1 LDAPVT
7 TVGFLHTSDVHVG
20 TFRELLAK
28 HAPQLG
34 AIDVVDQTLLDD
46 ARARGVDDDVRQRLE
61 ARLRSLREDGAAV
74 VLCTCSTLSGVAEQ
88 LTDSVGVPVI
98 RVDRP
103 MAERA
108 AGIGGRIAVVV
119 AVPST
124 LGPTR
129 DLLAECIAKSARD
142 STLVETPCLDAWTL
156 FEAGDTEGY
165 LDLVATHARQAAGH
179 ADVILLAQA
188 SMAGAANR
196 LTDLPIPVL
205 TSPTTAVQHAA
216 ALAQS

>member
-1 LDAPVT
+1 LDARVT
-7 TVGFLHTSDVHVG
+7 VVGFLHTSDVHVG
-20 TFRELLAK
+20 PFRALLAK

-61 ARLRSLREDGAAV
+61 AHLRSLRERGAAV

-88 LTDSVGVPVI
+88 LTDPVGVPVI

-124 LGPTR
+124 LAPNR
-129 DLLAECIAKSARD
+129 ELLAECIAESPRD
-142 STLVETPCLDAWTL
+142 STLIESPCWDAWTL
-156 FEAGDTEGY
+156 FEAGDTR
-165 LDLVATHARQAAGH
+165 ATSIGSLHMLAR
-179 ADVILLAQA
+179 
-188 SMAGAANR
+188 R
-196 LTDLPIPVL
+196 PITPM
-205 TSPTTAVQHAA
+205 
-216 ALAQS
+216 

>member
-1 LDAPVT
+1 MTA
-7 TVGFLHTSDVHVG
+7 VGFLHTSDVHIG
-20 TFRELLAK
+20 AFRALLAK
-28 HAPQLG
+28 YAPQLG
-34 AIDVVDQTLLDD
+34 VVDVVDQTLLDD
-46 ARARGVDDDVRQRLE
+46 TQARGIDDDIRQRLE
-61 ARLRSLREDGAAV
+61 TRLRSLRERGAAV

-88 LTDSVGVPVI
+88 LTDSVGLPVI

-108 AGIGGRIAVVV
+108 AGIGGRIAMVV

-124 LGPTR
+124 LAPTR
-129 DLLAECIAKSARD
+129 ELLAECIARSGSR
-142 STLVETPCLDAWTL
+142 STLIESPCFHAWPR

-165 LDLVATHARQAAGH
+165 LDVVAGHARQAADH

-188 SMAGAANR
+188 SMAGAANQ

-205 TSPTTAVQHAA
+205 TSPTTAVQYAA

>member
-1 LDAPVT
+1 VT
-7 TVGFLHTSDVHVG
+7 VVGFLHTSDVHVG
-20 TFRELLAK
+20 TFRTLLTE

-46 ARARGVDDDVRQRLE
+46 AQARGIDDDIRQRLE
-61 ARLRSLREDGAAV
+61 AHLRGLRERGATV

-88 LTDSVGVPVI
+88 LTDSVGIPVI
-98 RVDRP
+98 RGDRP

-124 LGPTR
+124 LAPTR
-129 DLLAECIAKSARD
+129 ELLAECIAKSPRD
-142 STLVETPCLDAWTL
+142 STLIESPCLDAWTL
-156 FEAGDTEGY
+156 FEAGDTKGY
-165 LDLVATHARQAAGH
+165 LDRVAAHARQRADH

-188 SMAGAANR
+188 SMAGAANQ
-196 LTDLPIPVL
+196 LTDVPIPVL
-205 TSPTTAVQHAA
+205 TSPSTAVQHAA

>member
-1 LDAPVT
+1 MTA
-7 TVGFLHTSDVHVG
+7 VGFLHTSDVHVG
-20 TFRELLAK
+20 TFRALLAK

-34 AIDVVDQTLLDD
+34 AIDTVDQTLLDD
-46 ARARGVDDDVRQRLE
+46 ARARGVDDDIRQRLE
-61 ARLRSLREDGAAV
+61 TRLHSLRERGAAV
-74 VLCTCSTLSGVAEQ
+74 VLCTCSTLSGVAER

-108 AGIGGRIAVVV
+108 AEIGGRIAVVV

-124 LGPTR
+124 LAPTR
-129 DLLAECIAKSARD
+129 ELLAECIARSPLD
-142 STLVETPCLDAWTL
+142 STLIESPCADAWTL

-165 LDLVATHARQAAGH
+165 LDLIAAHARQTADH

-188 SMAGAANR
+188 SMAGAANQ

-205 TSPTTAVQHAA
+205 TSPSTAVQHAA

>member
-7 TVGFLHTSDVHVG
+7 VVGFLHTSDVHVG
-20 TFRELLAK
+20 TFRDLLAE
-28 HAPQLG
+28 HAPRFG

-46 ARARGVDDDVRQRLE
+46 ARARGIDDDVRQRLE
-61 ARLRSLREDGAAV
+61 THLRSLRARGAAV

-88 LTDSVGVPVI
+88 MTDSVGVPVI

-108 AGIGGRIAVVV
+108 AALGGRIAVIF

-124 LGPTR
+124 LAPTR
-129 DLLAECIAKSARD
+129 ELLAECIAKSGRH
-142 STLVETPCLDAWTL
+142 STLIESPCLDAWTL
-156 FEAGDTEGY
+156 FEAGDAEGY
-165 LDLVATHARQAAGH
+165 LDRVAAHARRTADH

-188 SMAGAANR
+188 SMAGAANQ

-205 TSPTTAVQHAA
+205 TSPSTAVQYTA
-216 ALAQS
+216 ALARS

>member
-1 LDAPVT
+1 MT
-7 TVGFLHTSDVHVG
+7 IVGFLHTSDVHVG
-20 TFRELLAK
+20 TFRDLLTE
-28 HAPQLG
+28 HAPRFG
-34 AIDVVDQTLLDD
+34 AIEVVDQTLLDD
-46 ARARGVDDDVRQRLE
+46 ARAHGIDDDVRQRLE
-61 ARLRSLREDGAAV
+61 THLRSLRAQGAAV

-98 RVDRP
+98 RIDRP

-108 AGIGGRIAVVV
+108 AGIGGRIAVIV

-124 LGPTR
+124 LAPTR
-129 DLLAECIAKSARD
+129 ELLAECIAKSPR
-142 STLVETPCLDAWTL
+142 SSKLIESPCLDAWTL

-165 LDLVATHARQAAGH
+165 LDRVAAHARQMADH
-179 ADVILLAQA
+179 ADMILLAQA
-188 SMAGAANR
+188 SMARAANQ

-205 TSPTTAVQHAA
+205 TSPSTAVQHAA

>member
-1 LDAPVT
+1 VT
-7 TVGFLHTSDVHVG
+7 AVGFLHTSDVHVG
-20 TFRELLAK
+20 TFRALLAK

-34 AIDVVDQTLLDD
+34 AIDAVDQTLLDD
-46 ARARGVDDDVRQRLE
+46 ARARGVDDDIRQRLE
-61 ARLRSLREDGAAV
+61 TRLRSLREQGAAV
-74 VLCTCSTLSGVAEQ
+74 VLCTCSTLSGVAER
-88 LTDSVGVPVI
+88 LTESVGVPVI

-124 LGPTR
+124 LAPTR
-129 DLLAECIAKSARD
+129 ELLAECIARSPRD
-142 STLVETPCLDAWTL
+142 STLIESPCVDAWTL

-165 LDLVATHARQAAGH
+165 LDLIAAHARQTADH

-188 SMAGAANR
+188 SMAGAADQ

-205 TSPTTAVQHAA
+205 TSPSTAVQHAA

>member
-7 TVGFLHTSDVHVG
+7 IVGFLHTSDVHVA
-20 TFRELLAK
+20 TFRALLAQ
-28 HAPQLG
+28 HAPQFG
-34 AIDVVDQTLLDD
+34 AVDAVDQTLLDD
-46 ARARGVDDDVRQRLE
+46 ARARGFDDDIRQRLE
-61 ARLRSLREDGAAV
+61 TRLGSLRERGATV
-74 VLCTCSTLSGVAEQ
+74 VLCTCSTLSAVAEQ

-103 MAERA
+103 MAQRA
-108 AGIGGRIAVVV
+108 AEIGGRIAVVV
-119 AVPST
+119 AVAST
-124 LGPTR
+124 LAPTR
-129 DLLAECIAKSARD
+129 ALLAECIANSTRD
-142 STLVETPCLDAWTL
+142 STLIESPCLDAWTL

-165 LDLVATHARQAAGH
+165 LDRVAAHARQTADH

-188 SMAGAANR
+188 SMAGAADQ

-205 TSPTTAVQHAA
+205 TSPRTAVQHAA